1 MMLGLRR
8 STLLALAAAAAG
20 LSACATSLDPFA
32 RETDPA
38 SPAAAEVERMVEAQR
53 EYPRWSRFPATPQN
67 VPPASDFAVQVASLQ
82 TSQDDLIASA
92 SRIEWYLKGDTR
104 AWSQSVRAEIDPQY
118 ARPAPPNA
126 AAEAE
131 AWARAL
137 REKAV
142 PPPVA
147 K

>member
-8 STLLALAAAAAG
+8 STLLGLAAAAAG
-20 LSACATSLDPFA
+20 LSACASMDPFE
-32 RETDPA
+32 RRTDPA
-38 SPAAAEVERMVEAQR
+38 SPAAAEVERIVDAER
-53 EYPRWSRFPATPQN
+53 EYPRWSRFPAEPTG
-67 VPPASDFAVQVASLQ
+67 VPEPAHFAVEVASLQ
-82 TSQDDLIASA
+82 ASQNALVADVG
-92 SRIEWYLKGDTR
+92 RIQWYLRGDTR
-104 AWSQSVRAEIDPQY
+104 AWAQSVRDVIDPQY
-118 ARPAPPNA
+118 AQPAPPNA